1 MSEQSPSS
9 ARVGRD
15 LLEATNAFAHESRA
29 KSWFHL
35 ITATVLL
42 FSTLLAAALAPWW
55 PVQLL
60 ASLVG
65 ALLMVRTFIMC
76 HDFMHGTILRGSKLA
91 KVLVYPLATLVLT
104 PPRSWRH
111 SHNFHHGHVGKVV
124 GSDTGSFPI
133 LTTEMWEQATPTQ
146 RLIYRISRHPLS
158 IAFAYLTVFFFN
170 VCLLTLL
177 KDPRKYWDS
186 GIAIATHAAIITT
199 LSMFGSGSMLLFAFL
214 IPVVVASALG
224 AYLFYAQHNFVGMRI
239 VPPEKWTYGNAALVS
254 SSYMKLGPIMRHFT
268 ANIGYHHVHHL
279 NPMIP
284 FYRLPEAMAAI
295 PELHHPVETTL
306 HPRDV
311 LACLRLKL
319 WDPASERMLTF
330 RDARRLATVRV

>member
-1 MSEQSPSS
+1 MSVEAPRTER
-9 ARVGRD
+9 AGRD
-15 LLEATNAFAHESRA
+15 LLEATSAFAQESRA
-29 KSWFHL
+29 KSWRHL
-35 ITATVLL
+35 ITSSSLLVASLVL
-42 FSTLLAAALAPWW
+42 AALAPWW
-55 PVQLL
+55 PLQLL
-60 ASLVG
+60 ASLIG
-65 ALLMVRTFIMC
+65 ALFMVRTFIMC
-76 HDFMHGTILRGSKLA
+76 HDFMHGTILRGSRLA
-91 KVLVYPLATLVLT
+91 KVLVYPLAILVLT

-111 SHNFHHGHVGKVV
+111 SHNFHHGHVGKVI

-133 LTTEMWEQATPTQ
+133 LTTEMWEQASPSE

-158 IAFAYLTVFFFN
+158 IAFAYVTVFFFN

-186 GIAIATHAAIITT
+186 GVALATHVAIITT
-199 LSMFGSGSMLLFAFL
+199 LSIFGGGSMLLFAFL

-239 VPPEKWTYGNAALVS
+239 VAPEKWAYSRAALVS

-295 PELHHPVETTL
+295 PELHDPVVTTL

-319 WDPASERMLTF
+319 WDPASERMLSF
-330 RDARRLATVRV
+330 RDARRLATARA